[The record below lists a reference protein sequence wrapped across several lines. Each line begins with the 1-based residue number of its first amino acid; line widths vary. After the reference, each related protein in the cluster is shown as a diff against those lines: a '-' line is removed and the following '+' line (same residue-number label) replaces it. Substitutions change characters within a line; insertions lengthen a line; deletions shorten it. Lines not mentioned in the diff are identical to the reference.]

1 MNFSECLVELLISVV
16 ELEPSVCKRQ
26 HILALL
32 GAYSATCSTAGMKIV
47 QCPNPQCYYSNVS
60 FYRTLVDLATN

>member
-47 QCPNPQCYYSNVS
+47 P
-60 FYRTLVDLATN
+60 